1 MLLGFVILPGVECGW
16 FSFHKILMIKVLI
29 VKIGKNKKQNIDFL
43 SIIKRKNNLQKSTY
57 MSTNKF
63 PVPGQLSEKQQ
74 IFIDGLVKGGL
85 SATAAA
91 RQAGYKQPKESAYY
105 LTRSPRVVAAIRLA
119 RQTLYQTDLANL
131 AAGTLKEVMQDQ
143 DAPPAARV
151 SAARTALELSGD
163 LDRGGAGGHGEGG
176 ERSRGAAAFGGHG
189 AG

>member
-1 MLLGFVILPGVECGW
+1 
-16 FSFHKILMIKVLI
+16 
-29 VKIGKNKKQNIDFL
+29 
-43 SIIKRKNNLQKSTY
+43 

-143 DAPPAARV
+143 DAPPAARANHCKLRIRIVV
-151 SAARTALELSGD
+151 SGLFLVKMNGTD
-163 LDRGGAGGHGEGG
+163 K
-176 ERSRGAAAFGGHG
+176 ERSRDPTHPPASPAKLPHYDYGCSYKIFLKVKLWC
-189 AG
+189 